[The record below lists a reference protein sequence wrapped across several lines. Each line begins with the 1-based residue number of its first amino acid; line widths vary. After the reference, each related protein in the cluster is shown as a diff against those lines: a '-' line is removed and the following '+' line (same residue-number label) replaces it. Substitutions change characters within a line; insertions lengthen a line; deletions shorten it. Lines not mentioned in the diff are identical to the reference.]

1 MRQSNH
7 LKAREVATCQPDPA
21 SVNQIQPVSTRSNQC
36 QPDPVIVSQL
46 EPFSIRPTGIIIRS
60 VGLSVIMPTDAPE
73 KNNNIA
79 QEALATIEAGRE
91 RLCHEQLWKLSSDR
105 EKTLAKYVKVLEA
118 NERPGTSTQRRYD
131 VIRNFVRDVI
141 DPKEPGPLV
150 ICLISVPMATL
161 LQCHR
166 DLRFMLPRW
175 WKSAEKPDELLTF
188 VSSIYE
194 QRLGASVPGKS
205 STTDDSSLL
214 EPNLPETP
222 SITGFIQHDVSRK
235 RPTMSP
241 SDDQE
246 ETRPGKRRHVQSPS
260 SLRDDINIEDR
271 EEWALPDA
279 STGKVYSMTAM
290 QTIALLATEN
300 MQDQI
305 LLTVPVWDDKLP
317 FITLRIS
324 HQAAKHIHK
333 TSQRLI

>member
-1 MRQSNH
+1 
-7 LKAREVATCQPDPA
+7 
-21 SVNQIQPVSTRSNQC
+21 
-36 QPDPVIVSQL
+36 
-46 EPFSIRPTGIIIRS
+46 
-60 VGLSVIMPTDAPE
+60 MPTDAPKE
-73 KNNNIA
+73 NNKIA
-79 QEALATIEAGRE
+79 QKALETIEAGRK
-91 RLCHEQLWKLSSDR
+91 RLCREQLWRLCSDR
-105 EKTLAKYVKVLEA
+105 EKTLAKYLKVLQA
-118 NERPGTSTQRRYD
+118 NESLSTSTQRRYD
-131 VIRNFVRDVI
+131 VIRNFVHDVI
-141 DPKEPGPLV
+141 DPEDPGPLV
-150 ICLISVPMATL
+150 ICLVSVPMETL
-161 LQCHR
+161 RQCHR

-175 WKSAEKPDELLTF
+175 WKSAEKPIELLAF

-194 QRLGASVPGKS
+194 QRLCALVPGKS

-235 RPTMSP
+235 RPTLSP

-260 SLRDDINIEDR
+260 SPRDDINIEDC
-271 EEWALPDA
+271 EEWALP
-279 STGKVYSMTAM
+279 GKVYSMTAM